1 MSKHM
6 ALQLDGWRMTTAE
19 ILYHMPDHPGILQ
32 SFIWQKLDM
41 PPEFPKLHKFLDFCM
56 RTSKGRCTPYASAM
70 SRSSRP
76 QSCSPSLSPSSS
88 TRANSTRRASPA
100 RA

>member
-41 PPEFPKLHKFLDFCM
+41 PPEFPKLHKFLDFWHENIE
-56 RTSKGRCTPYASAM
+56 GPLHSARVGHVEIV
-70 SRSSRP
+70 SAPKLQPVAESFE
-76 QSCSPSLSPSSS
+76 LH
-88 TRANSTRRASPA
+88 
-100 RA
+100 